1 MKKVFICIIALML
14 LAGVMLMPACSA
26 APEAPSEPADTPA
39 EEPAE
44 EPAEDSA
51 EPTEEPAEAPADGA
65 VTLGSGYTIMTTVK
79 LLGIGW
85 FDRTEVMVNEFAAN
99 TGNNCYQTGPS
110 ECDAA
115 ATNQLLE
122 DAISSGVDAICIIPF
137 SPSSADSV
145 LAKARAQ
152 GIKVISHEATDQ
164 VECDYDIEAFQNA
177 EFGETIMEYVA
188 KGMGGEGEYYTTV
201 GGLTA
206 TSQCQWE
213 EGGYNLQQE
222 KYPNMTAVERKIE
235 TNDEQA
241 KSKSIM
247 AEMINK
253 YPDLKGYQGATSQ
266 DAPGGAEAVA
276 EANLIG
282 KITVAGCSM
291 PSIASKQLEEGSLY
305 AMAMWDPGMS
315 VYAMHTLAVM
325 MLDGNGDLINEDLD
339 LSAASGYPGGLA
351 GYEKLTFV
359 DGAGDGNKVIYAN
372 AILVCDTV
380 EKMEDYKN
388 ANGEFWL

>member
-1 MKKVFICIIALML
+1 MKKVLIVMLALML
-14 LAGVMLMPACSA
+14 AVGMFILPACSKQDAPA
-26 APEAPSEPADTPA
+26 ADEPAADKPAADEPAADEPAADEPAD
-39 EEPAE
+39 
-44 EPAEDSA
+44 
-51 EPTEEPAEAPADGA
+51 DGEFA
-65 VTLGSGYTIMTTVK
+65 LGSGYSIMTTVK

-110 ECDAA
+110 EVDAA

-145 LAKARAQ
+145 LAKARQQ
-152 GIKVISHEATDQ
+152 GIVVISHEATDQ
-164 VECDYDIEAFQNA
+164 VECDYVLEAFQNA
-177 EFGETIMEYVA
+177 AFGETIMEYLA
-188 KGMGGEGEYYTTV
+188 KGMGEEGEYYTTV

-213 EGGYNLQQE
+213 EGGVNLQLAN
-222 KYPNMTAVERKIE
+222 YPNMTAVERKIE
-235 TNDEQA
+235 TQDEQA
-241 KSKSIM
+241 RSKAIM

-253 YPDLKGYQGATSQ
+253 YPDLKGFQGATSQ

-282 KITVAGCSM
+282 KITVTGCSM

-305 AMAMWDPGMS
+305 AMAMWDPGVT

-325 MLDGNGDLINEDLD
+325 MLDGNGDMINEDLD

-351 GYEKLTFV
+351 GYDKLTFV
-359 DGAGDGNKVIYAN
+359 DGAGDNQIIYAN
-372 AILVCDTV
+372 AILVCDTA
-380 EKMEDYKN
+380 EKMEDYKG
-388 ANGEFWL
+388 ADGEFWL